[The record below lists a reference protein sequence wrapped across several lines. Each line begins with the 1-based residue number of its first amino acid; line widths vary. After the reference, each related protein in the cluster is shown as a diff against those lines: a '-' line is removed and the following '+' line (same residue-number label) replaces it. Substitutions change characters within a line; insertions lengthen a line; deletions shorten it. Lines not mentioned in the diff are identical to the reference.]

1 MMDDVIEILDTYEF
15 LLDYFNDIGDLL
27 ESNNE

>member
-27 ESNNE
+27 ENNNE